1 MANILAVE
9 EPASASPPPYRF
21 PRWRRRQSIAA
32 LLLAP
37 SVIVLA
43 LGSVVPLL
51 MTLWFSVQHYNL
63 INPDLRGFAGAEN
76 YRFLITDPAFWDSL
90 RNTLVLVGSVLLV
103 TVVFGTLFAVLFDQ
117 HFPGRGVARLFAI
130 APFFVMPT
138 VGSLIWKNLL
148 MHPVYGVLSM
158 LARDF
163 GGTPIDWFGNH
174 PMLSLVIILSWE
186 WLPFSLLI
194 LLTAMQSLD
203 QEQREAARMDG
214 AGAIA
219 QFAWITLPHLSRAI
233 CVVIMMETI
242 FLLAV
247 FAEIFVTTSGGPGTA
262 TTNLAFLIYGRA
274 LLQFDIGGAAAG
286 GVLAIVLANVIAAL
300 LARVVGPQLEA

>member
-1 MANILAVE
+1 MRRGAQGR
-9 EPASASPPPYRF
+9 SASVL
-21 PRWRRRQSIAA
+21 W
-32 LLLAP
+32 AP

-43 LGSVVPLL
+43 AGSVIPLL
-51 MTLWFSVQHYNL
+51 MTLWFSSLHYNL
-63 INPDLRGFAGAEN
+63 VSPDLTGFAGFEN
-76 YRFLITDPAFWDSL
+76 YRFLIGDPAFWASL

-103 TVVFGTLFAVLFDQ
+103 TTLFGVPLAVLFNQ
-117 HFPGRGVARLFAI
+117 KFPGRSTARLLVI

-138 VGSLIWKNLL
+138 VSALIWKDLL
-148 MHPVYGVLSM
+148 MHPVYGVLGIA
-158 LARDF
+158 ARGL
-163 GGTPIDWFGNH
+163 GGTAVDWFADH

-203 QEQREAARMDG
+203 QEQLEAARMDG
-214 AGAIA
+214 AGAMA
-219 QFAWITLPHLSRAI
+219 RFAWVTLPHLRRAI
-233 CVVIMMETI
+233 SVVIMMETI

-262 TTNLAFLIYGRA
+262 TTNLAYLIYGRA

-286 GVLAIVLANVIAAL
+286 GVIAIVLANVVAVL
-300 LARVVGPQLEA
+300 LARTIAPQLEA

>member
-1 MANILAVE
+1 VANTLAVE
-9 EPASASPPPYRF
+9 VPPSASQPPYRF
-21 PRWRRRQSIAA
+21 PTRRGRQSIAS

-43 LGSVVPLL
+43 MGSAVPLV
-51 MTLWFSVQHYNL
+51 MTLWLSAQHYNL
-63 INPDLRGFAGAEN
+63 ISPDLRGFAGFGN
-76 YRFLITDPAFWDSL
+76 YSFLINDPAFWDSL
-90 RNTLVLVGSVLLV
+90 RNTLTLVGSVLLV
-103 TVVFGTLFAVLFDQ
+103 TVLFGTLLAVLFDQ
-117 HFPGRGVARLFAI
+117 NFPGRGVARLFAI

-138 VGSLIWKNLL
+138 VGALIWKNLL
-148 MHPVYGVLSM
+148 MHPVYGVFGV
-158 LARDF
+158 LARDV
-163 GGTPIDWFGNH
+163 GGTPIDWFANH

-219 QFAWITLPHLSRAI
+219 QFAFITLPHLRRAI
-233 CVVIMMETI
+233 SVVIMMETI

-247 FAEIFVTTSGGPGTA
+247 FAEIFVTTAGGPGTA

-274 LLQFDIGGAAAG
+274 LLQFDIGGASAG
-286 GVLAIVLANVIAAL
+286 GVVAIVLANVVAAI
-300 LARVVGPQLEA
+300 LARLIAPQLEA